1 MDNSDWQKLYDT
13 VSSIPLNPTIVG
25 FNVILDRIIT
35 VTPELLGSPLFN
47 LPILSEL
54 RLRLLYSMQ
63 TCTAEEWIVTDLH
76 MYQQITRLF
85 ADYGYLAIGGQAGI
99 AAVHL
104 ASMGI
109 SNVLCI
115 THSPGTDIKKI
126 LTNAGVHLLDLK
138 KDNGSSSDIIHL
150 IFEYS
155 PGLVPVVKGVTPRNN
170 RFIASPAHTPES
182 VIIPG

>member
-1 MDNSDWQKLYDT
+1 MQETTKFFSIKHLKSHNTKKEFMDNRTWQKLYDN

-35 VTPELLGSPLFN
+35 VTPELLRSPLLN

-54 RLRLLYSMQ
+54 RLRLLHSMQ
-63 TCTAEEWIVTDLH
+63 TCTAEEWFVTDPR
-76 MYQQITRLF
+76 MYQQFTRLF

-109 SNVLCI
+109 PKVLCI
-115 THSPGTDIKKI
+115 THSPGLETQKI
-126 LTNAGVHLLDLK
+126 LLILFIHLLWK
-138 KDNGSSSDIIHL
+138 
-150 IFEYS
+150 
-155 PGLVPVVKGVTPRNN
+155 
-170 RFIASPAHTPES
+170 PA
-182 VIIPG
+182 